1 MLPEPLELLEP
12 PQPSILPRVI
22 KHRATS
28 RGLPRQSRLGIVP
41 RKSNPANAIND
52 WLNVLCSLADVL
64 PAAVVEMVNVVEI
77 GELPV
82 TCTWAGLSEQVG
94 GSFGVPWPW

>member
-22 KHRATS
+22 KHRETS
-28 RGLPRQSRLGIVP
+28 RSLPRQSRLGIVP